1 MSMSTAA
8 PPVLGEIA
16 IFQQQAGMT
25 QGVVRA
31 NTAGLTQEDSLV
43 QPRPDGN
50 CLNFVVGHLVN
61 VYDKILPLLAQEPV
75 MGDAVA
81 RYERGSPALRDPSEA
96 VDFHELLAAFDTQTE
111 RFQAGLAT
119 LAPEALERPMPGPD
133 SGGELT
139 ETLRSLLATIL
150 FHQTY
155 HVGQTGLLRRIA
167 GKPGAIP

>member
-1 MSMSTAA
+1 MLMSTAA
-8 PPVLGEIA
+8 PPTLGEIA

-25 QGVVRA
+25 QGVVRV

-61 VYDKILPLLAQEPV
+61 VYDKILPLLGQETV

-96 VDFHELLAAFDTQTE
+96 MELGELLAAFDAQTE

-119 LAPEALERPMPGPD
+119 LPPEALERPMPGPN

-139 ETLRSLLATIL
+139 ETLRSLLGTIL
-150 FHQTY
+150 FHQAY
-155 HVGQTGLLRRIA
+155 HAGQAGLLRRIA

>member
-1 MSMSTAA
+1 MSTAA
-8 PPVLGEIA
+8 PPALGEIE
-16 IFQQQAGMT
+16 IYRHQAGIT
-25 QGVVRA
+25 QSVVRV

-61 VYDKILPLLAQEPV
+61 VYDKILPLLGQEPV

-81 RYERGSPALRDPSEA
+81 RYERGSPPIVGPAEA
-96 VDFHELLAAFDTQTE
+96 MELDELLAAFDTQTD

-119 LAPEALERPMPGPD
+119 LTPEALERPMPGPD

-139 ETLRSLLATIL
+139 ETLRSLLGTIL
-150 FHQTY
+150 FHQAY
-155 HVGQTGLLRRIA
+155 HAGQTGLLRRIA